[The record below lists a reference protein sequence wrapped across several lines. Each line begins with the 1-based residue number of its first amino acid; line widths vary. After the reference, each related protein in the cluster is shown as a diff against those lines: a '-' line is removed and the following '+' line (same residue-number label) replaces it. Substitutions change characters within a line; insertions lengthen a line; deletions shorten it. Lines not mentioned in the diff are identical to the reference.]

1 MAGRLQGG
9 QAHFFSSLPPD
20 CRSSWRPPPPGLYS
34 RDSIPGGEVRDVPRK
49 ASLALAGGAGGG
61 HGCHLLGLAQPPR
74 AATGPRS
81 SGGAVL
87 AAGGVGTGGR
97 HRFGGGPPSPL
108 AWG

>member
-9 QAHFFSSLPPD
+9 QAHFFSPCTPAAVPLGG
-20 CRSSWRPPPPGLYS
+20 RPCLAYTPAIRFLE
-34 RDSIPGGEVRDVPRK
+34 GEVRNVPRK
-49 ASLALAGGAGGG
+49 ASHALAGGAGGG

-74 AATGPRS
+74 AASGPRN

-87 AAGGVGTGGR
+87 APGGVGTGGR